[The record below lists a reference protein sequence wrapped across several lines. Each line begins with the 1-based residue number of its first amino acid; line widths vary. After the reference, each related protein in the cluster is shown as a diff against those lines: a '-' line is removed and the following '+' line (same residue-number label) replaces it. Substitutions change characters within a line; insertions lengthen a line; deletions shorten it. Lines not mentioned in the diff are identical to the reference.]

1 MAYNELTE
9 EEKNIILNKG
19 TEKSFAG
26 KYWNHYEEGTYT
38 CRQCNAELFSSDTKF
53 DSFTGWPSFDEA
65 FEGSVTEVPDA
76 DGRRIEVI
84 CSNCKGHLGHVFKGE
99 GITETSTRHCINSVS
114 LGFKDKE

>member
-9 EEKNIILNKG
+9 AEKNIILNKG
-19 TEKSFAG
+19 TERCFTG
-26 KYWNHYEEGTYT
+26 EYWNHYEEGMYT

-53 DSFTGWPSFDEA
+53 DSFTGWPSFDRTV
-65 FEGSVTEVPDA
+65 EGAVTEVPDA

-99 GITETSTRHCINSVS
+99 GITETSTRHCINSAS
-114 LGFKDKE
+114 LGFSDK